1 MTVERT
7 GNLNATP
14 QYAGEHGCRTYV
26 GKLPNGHVCMKPE
39 TVIHD
44 GRMYC
49 DKHRPEVGTEGEGA
63 MDNIAA
69 WPGTFQRPFAPK
81 RTLTVLICRCGWL
94 TIASCKVEVNEE
106 HEDHKAGREGHGN
119 PREEDY
125 IAASN
130 PLTSEAIASLKR
142 DAYIRGRESEA
153 IDYLERWKVATAEL
167 GLGCCDCGVAEDYG
181 SIGDTASWT
190 LRKFVY
196 ACVALMVVVGAAVAW
211 RFLR

>member
-1 MTVERT
+1 MKT
-7 GNLNATP
+7 G
-14 QYAGEHGCRTYV
+14 
-26 GKLPNGHVCMKPE
+26 
-39 TVIHD
+39 
-44 GRMYC
+44 GR
-49 DKHRPEVGTEGEGA
+49 EQ

-81 RTLTVLICRCGWL
+81 QTATILICRCGWM
-94 TIASCKVEVNEE
+94 TVGASFGEVSDEYE
-106 HEDHKAGREGHGN
+106 LHSAGREGHKDERYIPIAN
-119 PREEDY
+119 PV
-125 IAASN
+125 I
-130 PLTSEAIASLKR
+130 PEAVAMFKKQAIV
-142 DAYIRGRESEA
+142 RGDESKA